1 VDSGAVPFPRPQP
14 RLDNG
19 RPKLNCNG
27 TCVIQ
32 ICLSL
37 WVHPKGS
44 TKGVMAHLSPH
55 ISSILK
61 SNGEDVKVVQELLRH
76 STARMT
82 LDTYTQALTPQ
93 KRAGHS
99 KVVGI
104 IRPKERVFSVC
115 REGKGVSDVT
125 C

>member
-1 VDSGAVPFPRPQP
+1 MKRSLGTAITGSPMWCGQVP
-14 RLDNG
+14 L
-19 RPKLNCNG
+19 L
-27 TCVIQ
+27 
-32 ICLSL
+32 
-37 WVHPKGS
+37 
-44 TKGVMAHLSPH
+44 H

>member
-1 VDSGAVPFPRPQP
+1 MRDYIQP
-14 RLDNG
+14 VAR
-19 RPKLNCNG
+19 
-27 TCVIQ
+27 
-32 ICLSL
+32 
-37 WVHPKGS
+37 
-44 TKGVMAHLSPH
+44 HLGINKKVSWH
-55 ISSILK
+55 TFRHTFSSILK